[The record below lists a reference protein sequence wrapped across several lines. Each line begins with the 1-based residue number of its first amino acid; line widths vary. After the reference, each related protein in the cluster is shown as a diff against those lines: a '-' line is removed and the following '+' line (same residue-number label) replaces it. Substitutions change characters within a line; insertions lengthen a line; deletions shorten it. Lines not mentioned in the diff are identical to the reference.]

1 MVFQAGDLVLHYNP
15 QLKPSEASKFHRQWE
30 EPYEIVERVTNVTY
44 RVKKVR
50 GYSRKSRVVHLNTLR
65 LYKRRQEG
73 STEEMSAKE
82 AVDAPQGGK
91 GAGEQI
97 QTALEEVVSMEPDTA
112 TSGIEEEVVSAAAE
126 SEGYNE
132 DVDMPDESTSRVP
145 PFLADSA

>member
-1 MVFQAGDLVLHYNP
+1 
-15 QLKPSEASKFHRQWE
+15 
-30 EPYEIVERVTNVTY
+30 
-44 RVKKVR
+44 
-50 GYSRKSRVVHLNTLR
+50 

>member
-1 MVFQAGDLVLHYNP
+1 
-15 QLKPSEASKFHRQWE
+15 
-30 EPYEIVERVTNVTY
+30 
-44 RVKKVR
+44 
-50 GYSRKSRVVHLNTLR
+50 

-97 QTALEEVVSMEPDTA
+97 QTALEEVVSTEPDTA
-112 TSGIEEEVVSAAAE
+112 TSRIEEEVVSAAAE

-132 DVDMPDESTSRVP
+132 VVDMPEESTSGVL
-145 PFLADSA
+145 PFLADSAADREVEPGC